1 MFLIRSSTRGRGRQG
16 EGEIQFFP
24 PIVPGNR
31 DRKKKISSSPRRKE
45 TSFPT
50 IQSDSSRL
58 SRLLSIDRRRN
69 RRGNRTRSS
78 RKHRREKGGEEER
91 EKVER
96 ISFHEI
102 ESRPFFFFAKP
113 LLPLHS
119 LSCCRFLSS
128 NEWKRFAFYRA
139 SIQTR
144 SNFARSPP
152 LFPPFENLSNRRNR
166 ALSPPPRDTWRI
178 TPIVTRPL
186 FSFSRSRYSY
196 EDRDRWP
203 SINKRRR
210 GNRV

>member
-96 ISFHEI
+96 ISFDEI
-102 ESRPFFFFAKP
+102 ESRPFFFAKP

-128 NEWKRFAFYRA
+128 DEWKRFAFYGRA
-139 SIQTR
+139 SRRDPISLAHHHCSR
-144 SNFARSPP
+144 LSKIYPIDGIVPSPR
-152 LFPPFENLSNRRNR
+152 LR
-166 ALSPPPRDTWRI
+166 AI
-178 TPIVTRPL
+178 H
-186 FSFSRSRYSY
+186 
-196 EDRDRWP
+196 
-203 SINKRRR
+203 
-210 GNRV
+210 GA